1 MNSSEEKILRENIQ
15 QMIRI
20 VKQKRIQKDHLE
32 EQKLRGIIKQL
43 TDVEYIKLNEEKQLR
58 HIIDQFLKVELMALT
73 ESGLPDDK
81 PTPNKSTGINV
92 LEDLLKKIIPVIEI
106 DFRQLT
112 TSAEQ
117 RKSYRAHIVN
127 AVVTTLTPVEINTAA
142 GDEEADDLEEA
153 LEVDIIEPDEE
164 KFIDIRT
171 DNEKA
176 AEEEEKEADPKDEFS
191 AGLEGQEE
199 TGRNMA
205 FQSFNKVEGN
215 IVDAYE
221 LLSDPEDQELFYD
234 YLIANLKL
242 YFDKFESELASTVE
256 EPTNQ
261 AYDTAKE
268 EEPAEGGEEELG
280 LGGEEEL
287 GLGAEEGGEEE
298 ELAPLEEVITW
309 DI

>member
-1 MNSSEEKILRENIQ
+1 MNSSEEKILRENIRQ
-15 QMIRI
+15 LIRY
-20 VKQKRIQKDHLE
+20 VKQKK
-32 EQKLRGIIKQL
+32 
-43 TDVEYIKLNEEKQLR
+43 
-58 HIIDQFLKVELMALT
+58 LMALT

-268 EEPAEGGEEELG
+268 EDPP
-280 LGGEEEL
+280 
-287 GLGAEEGGEEE
+287 EGGEEE

>member
-1 MNSSEEKILRENIQ
+1 MNAREEKILRENIQ
-15 QMIRI
+15 QMIQL
-20 VKQKRIQKDHLE
+20 VKKRRASK
-32 EQKLRGIIKQL
+32 EQLQENRLRGIVRKLVDI
-43 TDVEYIKLNEEKQLR
+43 EYNNLHEEKRLR
-58 HIIDQFLKVELMALT
+58 NIIDDLLKVEILALT
-73 ESGLPDDK
+73 EAGLPDDK
-81 PTPNKSTGINV
+81 PTPNTSTGINV

-112 TSAEQ
+112 TSEEQ
-117 RKSYRAHIVN
+117 RKSYRAHMVN

-142 GDEEADDLEEA
+142 GNEEADDLEEA
-153 LEVDIIEPDEE
+153 VEVDIIEPDEE

-176 AEEEEKEADPKDEFS
+176 AEEEEEAADPKDEFS

-215 IVDAYE
+215 IIDAYE

-242 YFDKFESELASTVE
+242 YFDKFESELATTVE

-268 EEPAEGGEEELG
+268 EEATGVG
-280 LGGEEEL
+280 
-287 GLGAEEGGEEE
+287 EE

>member
-1 MNSSEEKILRENIQ
+1 MNAREEKILRENIQ
-15 QMIRI
+15 QMIQL
-20 VKQKRIQKDHLE
+20 VKKRRASK
-32 EQKLRGIIKQL
+32 EQLQENRLRGIVRKLVDI
-43 TDVEYIKLNEEKQLR
+43 EYNNLHEEKRLR
-58 HIIDQFLKVELMALT
+58 NIIDDLLKVEILALT
-73 ESGLPDDK
+73 EAGLPDDK
-81 PTPNKSTGINV
+81 PTPNTSTGINV

-112 TSAEQ
+112 TSEEQ
-117 RKSYRAHIVN
+117 RKSYRAHMVN

-142 GDEEADDLEEA
+142 GNEEADDLEEA
-153 LEVDIIEPDEE
+153 VEVDIIEPDEE

-176 AEEEEKEADPKDEFS
+176 AEEEEEAADPKDEFS

-215 IVDAYE
+215 IIDAYE

-242 YFDKFESELASTVE
+242 YFDKFESELATTVE

-268 EEPAEGGEEELG
+268 EEGSEGGEEELD
-280 LGGEEEL
+280 
-287 GLGAEEGGEEE
+287 LGALQET
-298 ELAPLEEVITW
+298 IIW
-309 DI
+309 DV

>member
-1 MNSSEEKILRENIQ
+1 MNAREEKILRENIQ
-15 QMIRI
+15 QMIQI
-20 VKQKRIQKDHLE
+20 VKKRRTSK
-32 EQKLRGIIKQL
+32 EQLQENRLRGIVRKLVDI
-43 TDVEYIKLNEEKQLR
+43 EYNNLHEEKRLR
-58 HIIDQFLKVELMALT
+58 NIIDDLLKVEILALT
-73 ESGLPDDK
+73 EAGLPDDK
-81 PTPNKSTGINV
+81 PTPNTSTGINV

-112 TSAEQ
+112 TSEEQ
-117 RKSYRAHIVN
+117 RKSYRAHMVN

-142 GDEEADDLEEA
+142 GNEEADDLEEA
-153 LEVDIIEPDEE
+153 VEVDIIEPDEE

-176 AEEEEKEADPKDEFS
+176 AEEEEEAADPKDEFS

-215 IVDAYE
+215 IIDAYE

-242 YFDKFESELASTVE
+242 YFDKFESELATTVE

-268 EEPAEGGEEELG
+268 EEATGVG
-280 LGGEEEL
+280 
-287 GLGAEEGGEEE
+287 EE

>member
-1 MNSSEEKILRENIQ
+1 MNAREEKILRENIQ
-15 QMIRI
+15 QMIQL
-20 VKQKRIQKDHLE
+20 VKKRRASK
-32 EQKLRGIIKQL
+32 EQLQENRLRGIVRKLVDI
-43 TDVEYIKLNEEKQLR
+43 EYNNLHEEKRLR
-58 HIIDQFLKVELMALT
+58 NIIDDLLKVEILALT
-73 ESGLPDDK
+73 EAGLPDDK
-81 PTPNKSTGINV
+81 PTPNTSTGINV

-112 TSAEQ
+112 TSEEQ
-117 RKSYRAHIVN
+117 RKSYRAHMVN

-142 GDEEADDLEEA
+142 GNEEADDLEEA
-153 LEVDIIEPDEE
+153 VEVDIIEPDEE

-176 AEEEEKEADPKDEFS
+176 AEEEEEAADPKDEFS

-215 IVDAYE
+215 IIDAYE

-242 YFDKFESELASTVE
+242 YFDKFESELATTVE

-268 EEPAEGGEEELG
+268 EEAAGVGEEELD
-280 LGGEEEL
+280 
-287 GLGAEEGGEEE
+287 LGALQET
-298 ELAPLEEVITW
+298 IIW
-309 DI
+309 DV

>member
-1 MNSSEEKILRENIQ
+1 MNAREEKILRENIQ
-15 QMIRI
+15 QMIQI
-20 VKQKRIQKDHLE
+20 VKKRRTSK
-32 EQKLRGIIKQL
+32 EQLQENRLRGIVRKLVDI
-43 TDVEYIKLNEEKQLR
+43 EYNNLHEEKRLR
-58 HIIDQFLKVELMALT
+58 NIIDDLLKVEILALT
-73 ESGLPDDK
+73 EAGLPDDK
-81 PTPNKSTGINV
+81 PTPNTSTGINV

-112 TSAEQ
+112 TSEEQ
-117 RKSYRAHIVN
+117 RKSYRAHMVN

-142 GDEEADDLEEA
+142 GNEEADDLEEA
-153 LEVDIIEPDEE
+153 VEVDIIEPDEE

-176 AEEEEKEADPKDEFS
+176 AEEEEEAADPKDEFS

-215 IVDAYE
+215 IIDAYE

-242 YFDKFESELASTVE
+242 YFDKFEGELASTVE

-261 AYDTAKE
+261 AYNTAKE
-268 EEPAEGGEEELG
+268 EEESVTGDEEELEGGEEELD
-280 LGGEEEL
+280 
-287 GLGAEEGGEEE
+287 LGALQET
-298 ELAPLEEVITW
+298 IIW
-309 DI
+309 DV